1 MPRHNF
7 WKAAPYVKRFCKK
20 HNLTYQNKP
29 VFTAF
34 ADVPRF
40 VLSDNDGIIFATGDF
55 IINYSNRSLKVSGK
69 LWNDA
74 WREADLSRTKK
85 D

>member
-34 ADVPRF
+34 ADVPR
-40 VLSDNDGIIFATGDF
+40 
-55 IINYSNRSLKVSGK
+55 SLKVSGK